1 MLGLLNLAVG
11 SWAVPR
17 LGTGYQAGC
26 LYIAPAPSIL
36 LSLLYALY
44 HRPDKTGTAGAKR
57 LGAEAQGLA
66 GGRSAFQS
74 IPEDSRGGP

>member
-1 MLGLLNLAVG
+1 MLGSLNLAVG

-36 LSLLYALY
+36 LSLYALY
-44 HRPDKTGTAGAKR
+44 LRPDKTGTAGAKR

-74 IPEDSRGGP
+74 IPERSRGGP